1 MKLPWSKPAP
11 EPTTQPEPAPAV
23 IDNPVR
29 SATDKKGT
37 ATPKRR
43 DAQPRRSG
51 PVQAPPMTGKEARAR
66 MKERNKERRAQG
78 LKPERRPAA
87 AAAEDRMT
95 ARDAGPERALVRN
108 IVDSRRSLGS
118 VFPLFAIAVL
128 VVTFTGLQ
136 ARDPQLYNIVSLIW
150 LVFFV
155 AIIAESIWLS
165 RKVMQRIRQDFPK
178 TKERPG
184 SLRFYAIMR
193 SLMFRRGR
201 YPKPIVNVGDKV

>member
-11 EPTTQPEPAPAV
+11 EPTTEPAPAPAV

-37 ATPKRR
+37 PTPKRR
-43 DAQPRRSG
+43 DSAPRRG

-118 VFPLFAIAVL
+118 FFPLLAIAVL
-128 VVTFTGLQ
+128 VLSFTGLQ
-136 ARDPQLYNIVSLIW
+136 SGDPKLYNTVTYVWFGIFGLI
-150 LVFFV
+150 
-155 AIIAESIWLS
+155 IIESIWLS

-201 YPKPIVNVGDKV
+201 YPKPVVNVGDKV